1 MNWLRS
7 FLTSSLGQ
15 KVVMSLTGIFLLL
28 FLCVHL
34 IGNLQLLAHDDG
46 KSFNLYTYFMTH
58 NPLIKTVSYLL
69 YTGILIHSIQGIALW
84 LSNRKAAGGMKR
96 YAVHSTSTSNFAAR
110 NMAWLGILIFI
121 FLFLHLKDFWYV
133 MKFTDQLA
141 MITYDGQDHAVKN
154 LYSQVAIE
162 FKEVWVIVIYTI
174 GMIVLAFHLWHG
186 FSSAFQTMGLN
197 HPKYTPL
204 IKAIGK
210 AYSIIVPVGFAV
222 IPIIFYL
229 FR

>member
-1 MNWLRS
+1 MNWFRS

-28 FLCVHL
+28 FLIVHL
-34 IGNLQLLAHDDG
+34 VGNLQLLAHDDG

-58 NPLIKTVSYLL
+58 NPVIKIISYLL
-69 YTGILIHSIQGIALW
+69 YTFILIHSIQGISIW
-84 LSNRKAAGGMKR
+84 LNNRKAAGGMKR
-96 YAVHSTSTSNFAAR
+96 YAVNSTETSNFAAR

-121 FLFLHLKDFWYV
+121 FLFIHLKDFWYI

-141 MITYDGQDHAVKN
+141 MVTYDGQDHPVKN
-154 LYSQVAIE
+154 LYTMVAVE
-162 FKEVWVIVIYTI
+162 FKEMWAIIIYTL
-174 GMIVLAFHLWHG
+174 GMIALAFHLWHG
-186 FSSAFQTMGLN
+186 FSSSFQTLGVN
-197 HPKYTPL
+197 HPKYTPV
-204 IKAIGK
+204 IKAVGIVY
-210 AYSIIVPVGFAV
+210 AVIVPIGFAI